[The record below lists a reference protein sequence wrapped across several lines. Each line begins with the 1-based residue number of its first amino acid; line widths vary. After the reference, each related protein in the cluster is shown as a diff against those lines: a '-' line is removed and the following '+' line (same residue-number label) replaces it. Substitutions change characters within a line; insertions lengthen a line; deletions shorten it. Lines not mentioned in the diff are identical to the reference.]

1 MADGGEA
8 RDLIETMRFDPQGG
22 IADLDM
28 HLDRLL
34 SDAASLGFAF
44 NRHDARNELQ
54 AATFRRKEPAT
65 LRMMVSPKGSI
76 AIELR
81 ALDD

>member
-1 MADGGEA
+1 VAGSGEV

-28 HLDRLL
+28 HLDRLR
-34 SDAASLGFAF
+34 SDAAALGFVF
-44 NRHDARNELQ
+44 NRHGARNELQ
-54 AATFRRKEPAT
+54 AATFRRKEPAM

-81 ALDD
+81 GLDD